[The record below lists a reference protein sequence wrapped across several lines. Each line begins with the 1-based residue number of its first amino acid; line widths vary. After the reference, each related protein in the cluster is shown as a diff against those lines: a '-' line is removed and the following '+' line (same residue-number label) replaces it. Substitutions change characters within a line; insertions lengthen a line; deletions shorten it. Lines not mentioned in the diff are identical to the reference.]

1 MSCLAQTNRAL
12 SKELDDF
19 VTADDEVKTFL
30 RKKEKVDFLKQKADE
45 ELQATLGQIEA
56 RKAAHAQESAAVH
69 AHAMMRAS
77 QEAHA
82 LEVIKHHEARDSLER
97 AERREHMRR
106 FEYLERVPKFEREN
120 AHVVVRGHSQPFD
133 GRSTSPLKRSGSVAQ
148 SATFQDTHFRYLQ
161 HNDLASR
168 APYQTGL
175 PLADMDNVYM
185 RDMALRDRAV
195 AADRLDRRVQFEH
208 ERARPSGAAA
218 DATNTTAS
226 RAART
231 GPVAEEPRK
240 AEPEAAAGSQARQSE
255 IVQSEGG

>member
-1 MSCLAQTNRAL
+1 
-12 SKELDDF
+12 
-19 VTADDEVKTFL
+19 
-30 RKKEKVDFLKQKADE
+30 
-45 ELQATLGQIEA
+45 
-56 RKAAHAQESAAVH
+56 
-69 AHAMMRAS
+69 
-77 QEAHA
+77 
-82 LEVIKHHEARDSLER
+82 
-97 AERREHMRR
+97 
-106 FEYLERVPKFEREN
+106 
-120 AHVVVRGHSQPFD
+120 
-133 GRSTSPLKRSGSVAQ
+133 
-148 SATFQDTHFRYLQ
+148 
-161 HNDLASR
+161 
-168 APYQTGL
+168 
-175 PLADMDNVYM
+175 MDNVYM